1 MRKSKRYKAYKH
13 QLSRERS
20 EMKKRHLP
28 AIRRRRR
35 SLLSRKLGIAER
47 KRVNEKKDITKV
59 SPSNFSLIDNTDAVV
74 SYIND
79 CKSLLHKKEKVIM
92 DIENVQNLSPDAIAL
107 LVACANDSHFTGK
120 YGKLS
125 GNAPK
130 SQNCLN
136 YLQSLGF
143 ISSSVQAN
151 L

>member
-20 EMKKRHLP
+20 EMKKHHLP

-35 SLLSRKLGIAER
+35 RLLSRKQEIVER
-47 KRVNEKKDITKV
+47 KRVNEKNDITKV
-59 SPSNFSLIDNTDAVV
+59 SPNNFSLIDNTDEVV
-74 SYIND
+74 AYIND
-79 CKSLLHKKEKVIM
+79 CKSLLNKKEKVIM

-107 LVACANDSHFTGK
+107 LVACANDVRFCGK

-130 SQNCLN
+130 EPKLLKLFAES
-136 YLQSLGF
+136 GF
-143 ISSSVQAN
+143 Y
-151 L
+151 

>member
-13 QLSRERS
+13 QLSHERS

-35 SLLSRKLGIAER
+35 RLLSRKLGIAER

-92 DIENVQNLSPDAIAL
+92 DIENVQDLSPDAIAL
-107 LVACANDSHFTGK
+107 LVACANDSHFT
-120 YGKLS
+120 S
-125 GNAPK
+125 NPQPP
-130 SQNCLN
+130 S
-136 YLQSLGF
+136 
-143 ISSSVQAN
+143 
-151 L
+151 

>member
-35 SLLSRKLGIAER
+35 SLLSRKLDIAER

-92 DIENVQNLSPDAIAL
+92 DIENVQNLSPDAR
-107 LVACANDSHFTGK
+107 SEEHT
-120 YGKLS
+120 S
-125 GNAPK
+125 E
-130 SQNCLN
+130 
-136 YLQSLGF
+136 LQSRRQPDIVCRLLLEIGRA
-143 ISSSVQAN
+143 SCRERV
-151 L
+151 